1 MAASP
6 RTHQLSP
13 PTPRETHDLMASNA
27 DKKNEARLKREQAQ
41 AAAAAKAKRAKTLQ
55 YLAGAVF
62 AAILVVVL
70 VVVITGGKDGGG
82 GAADGGDVKGK
93 AETTALLKDI
103 PNTGFTIGDPKAPVT
118 VIEFI
123 DLQCPFCKEEQLDGQ
138 PELINDLVRTGKV
151 KLRLVPLGFL
161 GPDSVDSRVVMTRLA
176 AENKAWAFANLF
188 YWNQGDE
195 NTGYVTDEFL
205 TDITTAAG
213 GTAAQATN
221 RTPSEEEAKTI
232 ASFDELQKQLLP
244 GGPSTP
250 TYAVGKTGQEPSTF
264 TVVKPGNDGYVAA
277 VKKAVEEQSA
287 ESGT

>member
-1 MAASP
+1 
-6 RTHQLSP
+6 
-13 PTPRETHDLMASNA
+13 MASNA

-41 AAAAAKAKRAKTLQ
+41 ATAAAKAKRAKTLQ
-55 YLAGAVF
+55 WLAAAVF
-62 AAILVVVL
+62 AAIVVVVL
-70 VVVITGGKDGGG
+70 VVVFTGGKDGGS
-82 GAADGGDVKGK
+82 GAADGDAVKGK
-93 AETTALLKDI
+93 AETTALLKDV

-123 DLQCPFCKEEQLDGQ
+123 DLQCPFCKQEQLDGQ
-138 PELINDLVRTGKV
+138 PTLINDLVRTGKI

-205 TDITTAAG
+205 TQIATAAG
-213 GTAAQATN
+213 GTKEQATN
-221 RTPSEEEAKTI
+221 RTPTEEEAKTI
-232 ASFDELQKQLLP
+232 ASFDELQKKLLP

-250 TYAVGKTGQEPSTF
+250 TYAVGTTGDEPSTF
-264 TVVKPGNDGYVAA
+264 TVVKAEGGDYVSA
-277 VKKAVEEQSA
+277 VKKAVEEQTA
-287 ESGT
+287 KSGT